1 MYSYTYLGISGLD
14 KTDICAKCY
23 FHKEQFISISSDNL

>member
-14 KTDICAKCY
+14 KTDICAEVLFLQGAIY
-23 FHKEQFISISSDNL
+23 FDFKW